1 MFARITRNEGAT
13 MFSRIVVAG
22 LCVSLLL
29 GCGKKTV
36 KFTGSSENTTP
47 AQTANND
54 KSKSGEK
61 NDKNKKG
68 GEKPNL
74 LNDPRYQPEKNELG
88 TDAGGLP
95 GKPGWGINS
104 KPEGGWASQ
113 NPQPGTGKPPTATG
127 AAPGATLLPVGGSP
141 PGIAGPGVVPPN
153 AAPPIPPA
161 ASNATG
167 NKAVAKA
174 DMDEVWVFIENRS
187 GASGKMP
194 SVQDIQAALVEQK
207 SPAAELVRYGSIVL
221 TGSGTRESVWAY
233 ERNALTNGGW
243 VVSQNGVET
252 VTATELKNRLGR

>member
-1 MFARITRNEGAT
+1 
-13 MFSRIVVAG
+13 MFSRIVIAG
-22 LCVSLLL
+22 FCVSLLL

-36 KFTGSSENTTP
+36 KFTGSSEDPTP

-54 KSKSGEK
+54 KSKPGEK
-61 NDKNKKG
+61 SDKNRKG
-68 GEKPNL
+68 GEKANW
-74 LNDPRYQPEKNELG
+74 LNDSRYQPEKSESESGTG

-104 KPEGGWASQ
+104 KPDGGWASQ

-127 AAPGATLLPVGGSP
+127 AAPGATLPPVGGSP

-161 ASNATG
+161 TPNAAG

-174 DMDEVWVFIENRS
+174 DMNDVWVFVENRS

-194 SVQDIQAALVEQK
+194 SVQDIQAALVEAK

-252 VTATELKNRLGR
+252 VTAAELKNRLGSR